1 MVQSVQI
8 IQEGLFM
15 KLRAPKGF
23 TFFIAFVLAGLGIAS
38 KYVHIDFVSDYSF
51 WFVVA
56 GYGVLFLGNIFRGM

>member
-1 MVQSVQI
+1 MVQFVQI

-38 KYVHIDFVSDYSF
+38 KYVPIDFVSDYNF